1 MWRLQ
6 EILAEVSGLHAVS
19 LQPAAGSQGELTGLM
34 LFRAYF
40 RDRGEEEQRREIVVP
55 DTAHGTNP
63 ASVTMAGFELV
74 GVKTDAPR
82 QHRRRGPARQGRRRR
97 PRA

>member
-1 MWRLQ
+1 MKYNPRFNERAALLTGFRDLHPLQEEDGGQGALELEWRLQ
-6 EILAEVSGLHAVS
+6 EILAEVAGLPAVS

-40 RDRGEEEQRREIVVP
+40 RDRGEDEQRREIVVP

-63 ASVTMAGFELV
+63 A
-74 GVKTDAPR
+74 
-82 QHRRRGPARQGRRRR
+82 
-97 PRA
+97 